1 MANYA
6 LLSAVGKDKPGIVAS
21 VSAVLFEAGCN
32 IEDSTMARLGG
43 DFAIM
48 LMLRLPE
55 GFTSQQLA
63 ERLAGVR
70 QHAQLTVQ
78 VADLR
83 PEEAEPQ
90 PETPKHLVLVY
101 GSDKPGIVSRLT
113 ALLAERNVNI
123 TNLRTHVIQR
133 PEPLYVMTIE
143 VELPPFI
150 DQAEL
155 QKPLQAVAKEIGVQV
170 DVKPKPDARF

>member
-6 LLSAVGKDKPGIVAS
+6 MLSAVGKDKPGIVAG
-21 VSAVLFEAGCN
+21 VSSVLFAAGCN

-43 DFAIM
+43 DFTIM

-63 ERLAGVR
+63 ERLTDVR
-70 QHAQLTVQ
+70 RQGQLTIQ
-78 VADLR
+78 VSDLR
-83 PEEAEPQ
+83 PEEVEPQ
-90 PETPKHLVLVY
+90 PDSPRHLILVY
-101 GSDKPGIVSRLT
+101 GSDKPGIVARLT

-133 PEPLYVMTIE
+133 AEPLYVMTIE
-143 VELPPFI
+143 VELPAFV

-170 DVKPKPDARF
+170 DIKPKPDARF

>member
-6 LLSAVGKDKPGIVAS
+6 LLSAVGKDKPGIVAA
-21 VSAVLFEAGCN
+21 VSAVLFQAGCN

-63 ERLAGVR
+63 ERLSPA
-70 QHAQLTVQ
+70 QHHLQLTIH
-78 VADLR
+78 VADIP
-83 PEEAEPQ
+83 PEEVEPQ
-90 PETPKHLVLVY
+90 IESARHLILVY
-101 GSDKPGIVSRLT
+101 GSDKPGIVARLT

-123 TNLRTHVIQR
+123 TNLRTSVIQR
-133 PEPLYVMTIE
+133 DQPLYVMTIE
-143 VELPPFI
+143 VELPSFV

-155 QKPLQAVAKEIGVQV
+155 TKPLQAVAKELGVQV
-170 DVKPKPDARF
+170 EIKPKPDARF

>member
-6 LLSAVGKDKPGIVAS
+6 LLSAIGKDKPGIVAA
-21 VSAVLFEAGCN
+21 VSAVLFQAGCN

-63 ERLAGVR
+63 ERLAQTQR
-70 QHAQLTVQ
+70 HMQLSVH
-78 VADLR
+78 VADIP
-83 PEEAEPQ
+83 PEEVEPQ
-90 PETPKHLVLVY
+90 SESARHLILVY

-113 ALLAERNVNI
+113 SLLAERNVNI
-123 TNLRTHVIQR
+123 TNLRTSVIQR
-133 PEPLYVMTIE
+133 AQPLYVMTIE

-150 DQAEL
+150 DQGEL
-155 QKPLQAVAKEIGVQV
+155 SKPLQAVAKELGVQV
-170 DVKPKPDARF
+170 EIKAKPDARF

>member
-6 LLSAVGKDKPGIVAS
+6 LLSAVGRDKPGIVAA
-21 VSAVLFEAGCN
+21 VSNVLFKAGCN
-32 IEDSTMARLGG
+32 VEDSTMARLGG

-55 GFTSQQLA
+55 GCTSQQLA
-63 ERLAGVR
+63 EQLAPVAP
-70 QHAQLTVQ
+70 QVQLTVH

-90 PETPKHLVLVY
+90 PDSPRHLILVY
-101 GSDKPGIVSRLT
+101 GSDKPGIVARLT

-133 PEPLYVMTIE
+133 ATPLYVMTIE
-143 VELPPFI
+143 VELPRFI

-155 QKPLQAVAKEIGVQV
+155 AKPLQTVAKELGVQIEI
-170 DVKPKPDARF
+170 KPKPDARF

>member
-6 LLSAVGKDKPGIVAS
+6 LLSAVGKDKPGIVAT
-21 VSAVLFEAGCN
+21 VSAVLYQAGCN

-63 ERLAGVR
+63 ERFEVAHRHLS
-70 QHAQLTVQ
+70 LTINVT
-78 VADLR
+78 DIP
-83 PEEAEPQ
+83 PEEVEPQ
-90 PETPKHLVLVY
+90 TESARHLILVY
-101 GSDKPGIVSRLT
+101 GSDKPGIVARLT

-123 TNLRTHVIQR
+123 TNLRTSVIQR
-133 PEPLYVMTIE
+133 AHPLYVMTIE
-143 VELPPFI
+143 VELPGFI
-150 DQAEL
+150 DQTEL
-155 QKPLQAVAKEIGVQV
+155 AKPLQAVARELGVQV
-170 DVKPKPDARF
+170 EVKAKPDARF

>member
-6 LLSAVGKDKPGIVAS
+6 MLSAVGKDKPGIVAS

-55 GFTSQQLA
+55 GCTSQQLA
-63 ERLAGVR
+63 ERLRGVR

-90 PETPKHLVLVY
+90 PESPKHLVLVY

-143 VELPPFI
+143 VELPAFI

-170 DVKPKPDARF
+170 DIKPKPDARF

>member
-6 LLSAVGKDKPGIVAS
+6 MLSAVGKDKPGIVAA
-21 VSAVLFEAGCN
+21 VSSVLFQAGCN
-32 IEDSTMARLGG
+32 IEDSTMSRLGG
-43 DFAIM
+43 DFTIM

-63 ERLAGVR
+63 ERLAEIRR
-70 QHAQLTVQ
+70 QAQLTIH

-90 PETPKHLVLVY
+90 QESPRHLILVY
-101 GSDKPGIVSRLT
+101 GSDKPGIVARLT

-133 PEPLYVMTIE
+133 AEPLYVMTIE

-155 QKPLQAVAKEIGVQV
+155 QKPLQAVAREIGVQM
-170 DVKPKPDARF
+170 DIKPKPDARF

>member
-6 LLSAVGKDKPGIVAS
+6 MLSAIGKDKPGIVAS
-21 VSAVLFEAGCN
+21 VSSVLFQAGCN

-63 ERLAGVR
+63 ERLGQLQR
-70 QHAQLTVQ
+70 QTQLTIH

-90 PETPKHLVLVY
+90 PESPKHLVLVY
-101 GSDKPGIVSRLT
+101 GSDKPGIVARLT
-113 ALLAERNVNI
+113 ALLSERNVNI

-133 PEPLYVMTIE
+133 AEPLYVMTIE
-143 VELPPFI
+143 VELPAFI
-150 DQAEL
+150 DQGEL
-155 QKPLQAVAKEIGVQV
+155 QKPLQAMAKEIGVQV
-170 DVKPKPDARF
+170 ELKAKPDARF

>member
-6 LLSAVGKDKPGIVAS
+6 LLSAIGKDKPGIVAS
-21 VSAVLFEAGCN
+21 VSAVLFQAGCN

-63 ERLAGVR
+63 ERLSAAQR
-70 QHAQLTVQ
+70 HMQLTVN
-78 VADLR
+78 VADIL
-83 PEEAEPQ
+83 PEEVEPQ
-90 PETPKHLVLVY
+90 AESARHLILVY
-101 GSDKPGIVSRLT
+101 GSDRPGIVARLT

-123 TNLRTHVIQR
+123 TNLRTNVIQR
-133 PEPLYVMTIE
+133 AEPLYVMTIE
-143 VELPPFI
+143 VELPSFI
-150 DQAEL
+150 DQVEL
-155 QKPLQAVAKEIGVQV
+155 SKPLQAVAKELGVQV
-170 DVKPKPDARF
+170 EIKPKPDARF

>member
-6 LLSAVGKDKPGIVAS
+6 MLSAIGKDKPGIVAS
-21 VSAVLFEAGCN
+21 VSSVLFQAGCN
-32 IEDSTMARLGG
+32 VEDSTMARLGG

-63 ERLAGVR
+63 ERMAQV
-70 QHAQLTVQ
+70 QHQTQLTVQ

-90 PETPKHLVLVY
+90 AESPRHLVLVY
-101 GSDKPGIVSRLT
+101 GSDKPGIVARLT

-133 PEPLYVMTIE
+133 AEPLYVMTIE

-155 QKPLQAVAKEIGVQV
+155 KKPLQAVAQELAVQV
-170 DVKPKPDARF
+170 DIKAKPDARF

>member
-21 VSAVLFEAGCN
+21 VSSVLFQAGCN

-63 ERLAGVR
+63 ERLNEVR
-70 QHAQLTVQ
+70 LHTQLTLH

-90 PETPKHLVLVY
+90 PDSPRHLILVY
-101 GSDKPGIVSRLT
+101 GSDKPGIVARVT

-133 PEPLYVMTIE
+133 AEPLYVMTIE
-143 VELPPFI
+143 VELPRFI

-155 QKPLQAVAKEIGVQV
+155 AKPLQAVARELGVQV
-170 DVKPKPDARF
+170 EIKPKPDARF

>member
-6 LLSAVGKDKPGIVAS
+6 LLSAVGKDKPGIVAT
-21 VSAVLFEAGCN
+21 VSAVLFGAGCN

-63 ERLAGVR
+63 EALAPVR
-70 QHAQLTVQ
+70 RHVELTIH
-78 VADLR
+78 VADIL
-83 PEEAEPQ
+83 PEEVEPQ
-90 PETPKHLVLVY
+90 TESARHLILVY
-101 GSDKPGIVSRLT
+101 GSDKPGIVARLT

-123 TNLRTHVIQR
+123 TNLRTSVIQR
-133 PEPLYVMTIE
+133 AAPLYVMTIE
-143 VELPPFI
+143 VELPSFV
-150 DQAEL
+150 DQGEL
-155 QKPLQAVAKEIGVQV
+155 TRPLQAVAKELGVQV
-170 DVKPKPDARF
+170 EIKPKPDARF